1 MARAKRH
8 YIPGLVWHI
17 THRCHKKEFLLKFS
31 RDKRRWLAWLFQAK
45 KRYGLRILDY
55 MVTSNHIHL
64 LVWDDGRRNVIPRS
78 IHLIAGRTGQEYNQ
92 RKKRTGAFW
101 EDRYH
106 ATAVERGS
114 HLIQCIVYIDM
125 NMVRAGVVNHPA
137 EWPFSGHNEIQNN
150 RQRYSIIDYKRLM
163 NLLHIENI
171 NDLKSFHS
179 KWIEKSIEVKNFKR
193 ENKWTESIAV
203 GSRSFI
209 EKTKEQLG
217 NRARSRNAFENKG
230 TYELKE
236 GQISYSDDFAHK
248 NSGLRA
254 KNMYKWDLSH

>member
-31 RDKRRWLAWLFQAK
+31 KDKRRWLAWLFQAK
-45 KRYGLRILDY
+45 KRFGLRILDY
-55 MVTSNHIHL
+55 IVTSNHIHL
-64 LVWDDGRRNVIPRS
+64 LVVDDGRRNVIPRS
-78 IHLIAGRTGQEYNQ
+78 IHLIASRTGQEYNQ

-106 ATAVERGS
+106 ATAVEKGS

-137 EWPFSGHNEIQNN
+137 EWPFSGYNEIQDT

-171 NDLKSFHS
+171 RDLKSFHS
-179 KWIEKSIEVKNFKR
+179 KWIIKSIEAENFER
-193 ENKWTESIAV
+193 ESKWTESIAV
-203 GSRSFI
+203 GSKSFI
-209 EKTKEQLG
+209 DYTKEQLG
-217 NRARSRNAFENKG
+217 NKARGRETIENAG
-230 TYELKE
+230 TCELRE
-236 GQISYSDDFAHK
+236 GKVSYSDVFAHK